1 MTICIAAIA
10 KERDKEYVVFS
21 TDHMITTNMGQFE
34 HSIVKYTQINKH
46 TIAMLAGHALLF
58 DDLVKLKN
66 KDAKYDDIKKQI
78 FENFKAKRREI
89 IENEIYNIIG
99 IDHQCYVNS
108 LQNQMM
114 NPLIQTI
121 LQRVTDFKLDT
132 TILLAGFDNS
142 LVQITSIEE
151 KGILDWR
158 PMNFHAIGSGYIQ
171 AVNTLL
177 FQKHKKTDSL
187 ITTIYNVYKAK
198 RNAEVI
204 VGVGKET
211 DISILCEK
219 RIETLSPENIEI
231 LNGIYSREIEYG
243 KNNSDLNKIQLGGV

>member
-10 KERDKEYVVFS
+10 KEKDKEYVVFS

-58 DDLVKLKN
+58 DDLIKFDNKN
-66 KDAKYDDIKKQI
+66 AKYDDIKKQI
-78 FENFKAKRREI
+78 FENFKKKRKEI
-89 IENEIYNIIG
+89 IENEIYNIVG
-99 IDHQCYVNS
+99 IDHQCYISS

-114 NPLIQTI
+114 NPLIQSI
-121 LQRVTDFKLDT
+121 LQKVTDFKLNT
-132 TILLAGFDNS
+132 TVLLTGFDNS
-142 LVQITSIEE
+142 FVQITAIEE
-151 KGILDWR
+151 TGILDFR
-158 PMNFHAIGSGYIQ
+158 PMNFHAIGSGYVQ

-177 FQKHKKTDSL
+177 FQKHSKTDSL
-187 ITTIYNVYKAK
+187 LNAIYNVYKAK

-211 DISILCEK
+211 DISILSEK
-219 RIETLSPENIEI
+219 GIQQLSNEYIEV
-231 LNGIYSREIEYG
+231 LNNIYSNEIQYG
-243 KNNSDLNKIQLGGV
+243 KNNENLNKIKIGVI

>member
-10 KERDKEYVVFS
+10 KEKDKEYVVFS

-34 HSIVKYTQINKH
+34 HSIVKYTQLNKH

-219 RIETLSPENIEI
+219 RTETLSPENIEI
-231 LNGIYSREIEYG
+231 LNGIYSTEIEYG
-243 KNNSDLNKIQLGGV
+243 KNNPDLNKIHLGVV